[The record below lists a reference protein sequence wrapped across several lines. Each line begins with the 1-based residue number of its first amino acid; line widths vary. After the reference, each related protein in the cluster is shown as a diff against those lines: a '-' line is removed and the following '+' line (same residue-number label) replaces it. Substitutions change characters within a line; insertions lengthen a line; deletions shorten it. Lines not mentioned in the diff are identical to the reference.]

1 MEELGEPIDINRKF
15 LKLIEEVIEPAY
27 NKSLHDIFEQLK
39 KEIDEKYSTTESES
53 NKDT

>member
-39 KEIDEKYSTTESES
+39 NEIDTKYSNTESD
-53 NKDT
+53 KDT

>member
-27 NKSLHDIFEQLK
+27 NKSLHDIFEQLQN
-39 KEIDEKYSTTESES
+39 EIDIKYSNTDD
-53 NKDT
+53 KDT